1 MKNVNKTSD
10 EYSKLVKRH
19 RPGKPKL
26 RNFIM
31 AYLVGGLICAFGQ
44 VLINTLMAY
53 GMAKDAAVPMTSI
66 ILIFLGVL
74 ATGFG
79 IYDELGQF
87 AGAGAAVPVTG
98 FANAIASPA
107 IEFRQEGWI
116 LGLGAK
122 MYVVAGPVLTYGMVT
137 AFLMG
142 VLKTIFKF

>member
-1 MKNVNKTSD
+1 MKNVNKTAD
-10 EYSKLVKRH
+10 EYSKLVKQH
-19 RPGKPKL
+19 RPGKAKL
-26 RNFIM
+26 RNFLM

-44 VLINTLMAY
+44 GVTQILMAY
-53 GMAKDAAVPMTSI
+53 GMAKEAASPMTTI

-74 ATGFG
+74 ATGLG
-79 IYDELGQF
+79 VYDELGQF

-107 IEFRQEGWI
+107 IEFKQEGWI

-122 MYVVAGPVLTYGMVT
+122 MYIVAGPVLTYGMVT